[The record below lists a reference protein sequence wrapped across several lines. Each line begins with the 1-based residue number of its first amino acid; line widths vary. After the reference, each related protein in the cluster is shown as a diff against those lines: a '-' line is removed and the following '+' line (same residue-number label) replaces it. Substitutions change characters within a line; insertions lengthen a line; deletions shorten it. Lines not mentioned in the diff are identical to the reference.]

1 MLNSYVSDLLSFL
14 RVSIISDLLDVFRV
28 CASEVFQL
36 EGTKIG
42 TVFKKKKKI
51 PEEGIF
57 GNAIKIVL

>member
-42 TVFKKKKKI
+42 TVLKKKKI

>member
-42 TVFKKKKKI
+42 TVLKKKI

>member
-28 CASEVFQL
+28 CASEVFLL

-42 TVFKKKKKI
+42 TVLKKI

>member
-28 CASEVFQL
+28 CAFEVFQL

-42 TVFKKKKKI
+42 TVLKKKKSRKREFLGM
-51 PEEGIF
+51 PS
-57 GNAIKIVL
+57 K